1 MVWLIK
7 IKKHTVSRSGRQTNS
22 LLPCGER
29 IEQQPPNFVT
39 VVSRNK
45 LNGKSGYESS
55 HSMDYL
61 AHEVQ
66 KTIKNIWLIK
76 IEQHTVS
83 TVGGCRQA
91 NSLLP
96 CGERVENGRAMEQ
109 IDWICHVQHTGGK
122 T

>member
-1 MVWLIK
+1 
-7 IKKHTVSRSGRQTNS
+7 
-22 LLPCGER
+22 
-29 IEQQPPNFVT
+29 
-39 VVSRNK
+39 
-45 LNGKSGYESS
+45 
-55 HSMDYL
+55 MDYL

-96 CGERVENGRAMEQ
+96 CGERVENGRAMGQ
-109 IDWICHVQHTGGK
+109 IDCHVNTCTGGK

>member
-45 LNGKSGYESS
+45 LNGKSGFDGNLINESS
-55 HSMDYL
+55 QNMDHS
-61 AHEVQ
+61 Q
-66 KTIKNIWLIK
+66 
-76 IEQHTVS
+76 
-83 TVGGCRQA
+83 
-91 NSLLP
+91 
-96 CGERVENGRAMEQ
+96 
-109 IDWICHVQHTGGK
+109 
-122 T
+122 